1 MVNDSPCITVCKVE
15 DGVCIACNRTLE
27 DIAQW
32 SQMTTEER
40 LKRMEEL
47 DSTS

>member
-1 MVNDSPCITVCKVE
+1 MVEDSPCINVCKVE

-27 DIAQW
+27 DIARW

-40 LKRMEEL
+40 LGRMEEL
-47 DSTS
+47 E